1 MGLFVRGSR
10 LIGRARD
17 MSEESLEPLITQCP
31 NCDTRFRVTE
41 SQLQVAAG
49 RVRCGACLVVFDGT
63 SHLSVDGE
71 DLLGD
76 EESTDVD
83 ALLDELDEIRAREP
97 TQAPPMP
104 DFSDTDFTAVSA
116 QDLTDPQNQNEAD
129 DEGLPAELLALEA
142 QFLEEM
148 RGGGKQADD
157 LPRTVE
163 DAEAETGP
171 VPEVVERVDET
182 VEDQAEASVD
192 LEETWDESVAQDI
205 WDTDEPEAE
214 ANVSSADEDVSAP
227 EEEYP
232 QDIVLQALPESP
244 ALEPPLD
251 TLSADVSETAAPEQG
266 IAQRLPSF
274 TEFDDEI
281 EPEVTGKRSWL
292 TMVLIL
298 LGLVA
303 LPAQVLWFQYDA
315 WTMNPGYRPIY
326 ETVCRVAGCTLP
338 PMADVALIDAQ
349 RSVIR
354 NHPDQPDARVVDVLM
369 VNNAE
374 FAQPYPLIELLA
386 TNMRGELIAG
396 RRFKPEEYL
405 RGESREG
412 ALMPSRTPIHV
423 SLEIQDPGENALN
436 FEVKFR

>member
-1 MGLFVRGSR
+1 MGLFVRGSG
-10 LIGRARD
+10 LIGSTRD

-63 SHLSVDGE
+63 SYLSVDGE
-71 DLLGD
+71 DFLGV
-76 EESTDVD
+76 EESADVD
-83 ALLDELDEIRAREP
+83 ALLDELDEIGAREP
-97 TQAPPMP
+97 AQAPPMP
-104 DFSDTDFTAVSA
+104 NLSDTDFIAVSA
-116 QDLTDPQNQNEAD
+116 QDLADAQNQNVSD

-142 QFLEEM
+142 QFLQDM
-148 RGGGKQADD
+148 RNDGAQVEDVH
-157 LPRTVE
+157 RNVE
-163 DAEAETGP
+163 DALSEEQPVTEQEAKP
-171 VPEVVERVDET
+171 AVPEMIERVEE
-182 VEDQAEASVD
+182 VPEDQAEEPVD
-192 LEETWDESVAQDI
+192 FEAAWDETVAQEI
-205 WDTDEPEAE
+205 WDTDAAE
-214 ANVSSADEDVSAP
+214 QDVSAA
-227 EEEYP
+227 EEKYP
-232 QDIVLQALPESP
+232 QDIELLALAESP
-244 ALEPPLD
+244 PLESPLD
-251 TLSADVSETAAPEQG
+251 ALAADLSEEPKSVQG

-274 TEFDDEI
+274 TDLDEDI
-281 EPEVTGKRSWL
+281 ELEVPAKRSWL

-315 WTMNPGYRPIY
+315 WTMNPSYRPVY
-326 ETVCRVAGCTLP
+326 EVVCQVTGCTLP
-338 PMADVALIDAQ
+338 PMTDVALIDAQ
-349 RSVIR
+349 RSIIR
-354 NHPDQPDARVVDVLM
+354 NHPDQPDARIVDVLM

-396 RRFKPEEYL
+396 RRFTPEEYL
-405 RGESREG
+405 RGETRAG
-412 ALMPSRTPIHV
+412 ALMPPSTPIHV